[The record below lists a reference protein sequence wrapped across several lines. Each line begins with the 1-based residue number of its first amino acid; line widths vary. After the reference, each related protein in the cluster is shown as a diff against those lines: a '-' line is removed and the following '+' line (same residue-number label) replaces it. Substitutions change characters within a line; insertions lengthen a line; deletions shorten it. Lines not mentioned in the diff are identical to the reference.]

1 MTTTTSART
10 RISTAVAAALVSA
23 GLLAGGSALA
33 GTHSQSLAD
42 YGADIS
48 ADNSE
53 AHSAEGG
60 VRHMDDHRHAPGY
73 FERMDGV
80 DE

>member
-1 MTTTTSART
+1 MTTTTSRW
-10 RISTAVAAALVSA
+10 ISATLAAI
-23 GLLAGGSALA
+23 GITIGILAGGGGVHTAP
-33 GTHSQSLAD
+33 THNLAD

-60 VRHMDDHRHAPGY
+60 VRHMGDHEHSSRY
-73 FERMDGV
+73 FERMDGG
-80 DE
+80 DR